1 MWWAELLNTVLG
13 TLSSGVAASTS
24 SYESI
29 ASTSPTSGSSIS
41 FTGIS
46 SDFKH
51 LQIRIN
57 MICTSSA
64 ALLTTFN
71 SDTGSNY
78 AMHGLFGTGSAT
90 AVNGAATQAN
100 IQSLGQYAG
109 TITTYPNVVIM
120 DIHDYASTSKYK
132 TVRSFGGFDK
142 NAAGGE
148 VDLVSGLWMNTAAI
162 TSVTFALSGGS
173 YSSGTTFALY
183 GIKGA

>member
-1 MWWAELLNTVLG
+1 MPILG
-13 TLSSGVAASTS
+13 IIASSILKVTD

-29 ASTSPTSGSSIS
+29 ASSSPTSGSTVTFSSIPS
-41 FTGIS
+41 TYQ
-46 SDFKH
+46 H

-64 ALLTTFN
+64 ALLTNFN
-71 SDTGSNY
+71 SDTGNNY

-90 AVNGAATQAN
+90 AVNGVGTQSN
-100 IQSLGQYAG
+100 IQSLGQNAG

-120 DIHDYASTSKYK
+120 DIHDYASISKYK
-132 TVRSFGGFDK
+132 TVRSFGGFDN
-142 NAAGGE
+142 NASGTE

-162 TSVTFALSGGS
+162 TSITFALSGGS
-173 YSSGTTFALY
+173 YSSGTTISLY